1 MKQHL
6 LFLLCIQ
13 SIYTFSKTLLPF
25 KDLNQPIA
33 PDYAEARNW
42 SALPFRKDAADMY
55 PKAEGWVS
63 DSLKD
68 VDVFYV
74 YPTLYSKGKTWNA
87 DISNNNLNN
96 RIDKYPVKYQASV
109 FNAVGRVYAPRY
121 RQAIIASYFDT
132 TGSGKKALDFAYE
145 DIKRA
150 FEYYLKYYNNGRP
163 IIIASHS
170 QGTTHCR
177 RLLKDYFDT
186 PAMKAKLVCAYVVGY
201 EIYKED
207 YTILTPCKNATE
219 TNCYLTWSTFRDGY
233 QHEGKLKF
241 YGNVCINPISCS
253 IDTTVAVSS
262 SGILLNV
269 NRKKRFT
276 TTAYIKKEY
285 LSVKTN
291 MLFMKKADILHT
303 VDFNLFW
310 FDIRKNVAER
320 VKVYLKKDN

>member
-13 SIYTFSKTLLPF
+13 STYTFSKTLLPF
-25 KDLNQPIA
+25 KDLNQPKP

-55 PKAEGWVS
+55 PKEEGWVS

-121 RQAIIASYFDT
+121 RQAIISSYFDT

-170 QGTTHCR
+170 QGTTHSR

-201 EIYKED
+201 EIYKQD
-207 YTILTPCKNATE
+207 YAILTPCKNATE
-219 TNCYLTWSTFRDGY
+219 TNCYLTWSTFRDGFH
-233 QHEGKLKF
+233 HEGKLKF
-241 YGNVCINPISCS
+241 YGNVCINPISWS

-291 MLFMKKADILHT
+291 MLFMKKADILHS

-310 FDIRKNVAER
+310 FDIRKNVSER
-320 VKVYLKKDN
+320 VKEFLSRQR